1 MTDPIA
7 PPATLSLPTTTT
19 SRVLRRPTLPAPTTR
34 NALTRGELALTG
46 FSFGALV
53 AIAAAIVLL
62 VRGPMLP
69 AVTAVVAALVTAA
82 LLVAVALAMALTL
95 QLNSRARAKRL
106 RDVANELGV
115 GDLSARAPTEP
126 LDDYGQTGL
135 ALNVMADRLGRLLQ
149 AQRDLLAGV
158 SHELRSPL
166 ARIEVAVELVR
177 SELAGAELN
186 DVQRGET
193 SQLLESIGEEVQ
205 LLEQHIA
212 RLLEAQR
219 VSAEGSLPRRT
230 DVSLD
235 ELIEQVLRREARRL
249 EHLGWTIETQLGLA
263 GSRMTGDTNALDR
276 ALSTLVEN
284 AVQHAGEGVDDTGR
298 VAERRLRIE
307 TEREPGHRAV
317 VRILDRGPGL
327 TLEQCGRVFEAFF
340 RTDRSRSSGTGG
352 SGLGLYLVRRITEA
366 HGGTS
371 RAIPRPGGGLVI
383 ELRLPLTGGLRESK
397 ETIRMSLD
405 GATDRARTSPPPAS
419 DAPAP

>member
-1 MTDPIA
+1 M
-7 PPATLSLPTTTT
+7 
-19 SRVLRRPTLPAPTTR
+19 RRPVVPGHSAR
-34 NALTRGELALTG
+34 SGLTSGEWALTG

-53 AIAAAIVLL
+53 AIAVAVVLL
-62 VRGPMLP
+62 VRGPMAP
-69 AVTAVVAALVTAA
+69 AVTAVVAALVVAA

-95 QLNSRARAKRL
+95 QLNSRARAKQL
-106 RDVANELGV
+106 RDVASELGV
-115 GDLSARAPTEP
+115 GDLSVRAPTEP

-177 SELAGAELN
+177 SELAAAELSE
-186 DVQRGET
+186 VQRGET
-193 SQLLESIGEEVQ
+193 TQLLESIGEEVQ

-230 DVSLD
+230 EVSLD

-249 EHLGWTIETQLGLA
+249 EHLGWQVETHLELGHA
-263 GSRMTGDTNALDR
+263 RITGDSNALDR
-276 ALSTLVEN
+276 VLSTLVEN
-284 AVQHAGEGVDDTGR
+284 AVQHAGEGVDATGR

-307 TEREPGHRAV
+307 TEREPSGRAV
-317 VRILDRGPGL
+317 VRILDRGLGL
-327 TLEQCGRVFEAFF
+327 TPEQCGRVFEAFF
-340 RTDRSRSSGTGG
+340 RTDRSRSQGTGG
-352 SGLGLYLVRRITEA
+352 TGLGLYLVRRIAEA
-366 HGGTS
+366 HGGS
-371 RAIPRPGGGLVI
+371 ARALPRPGGGLII
-383 ELRLPLTGGLRESK
+383 ELRLPLTSGARETK

-405 GATDRARTSPPPAS
+405 GSTDRFRSAQVKAGDSKAG
-419 DAPAP
+419 DAKAAEGKPSEP